1 MPDELSHFEQMLF
14 SKSLKV
20 KLMNIAMLRTNK
32 NEAEAL
38 DLIQNTYLKAL
49 ESQDSFKGEEID
61 GWVVAILKNQF
72 IDNTRKGTFKVK
84 QLSRDFEG
92 KKVVEEIR
100 VKREHALGVGSDLPE
115 KEIMDESDSLLLE
128 RDAQKCLE
136 QLSDKE
142 KELLA
147 LKQTSSYDE
156 ISTDLNIKSGTLRQM
171 FARAKERFMKCM
183 GFINE

>member
-61 GWVVAILKNQF
+61 GWVVTILKNQF

-147 LKQTSSYDE
+147 LKQSSSYDE

-171 FARAKERFMKCM
+171 FVRAKERFMKCM